1 MSTRR
6 NQRNNQRNK
15 TVRRNPPVRK
25 DTQVSYYNKNFKNSP
40 LLPYTKILAYIKTNF
55 NEYSVLK
62 NKLESEGNYKII
74 TLDDCFDL
82 KDKFKIGEREYTFD
96 SSIDGNPNMPL
107 DKLIAYSYYIKSPS
121 MFIDKDALKYK
132 NKLEFLKLL
141 KYQIGK
147 DVRRQDRT
155 INGKEYSMSLYS
167 DPSKTNY
174 VITDMFYQTIIDA
187 FYKANAN
194 KTIDYNTVN
203 KIGLLSCQNM
213 YGLITDLITIKLS
226 EITHPEVNSVF
237 RPDKSETIII
247 NNEQTSIEFF
257 FKSQIIMSRDGGGMD
272 PEYPCGTLEFK
283 LLFDLKANI
292 FKFTLFKLNYNI
304 NKCGPENENQG
315 NNEGQGQGQGQEP
328 KKNSS
333 IKWEYALPAGVGT
346 AGLVATPFLL
356 GVFGGKIKRTS
367 RKTKKTKKLRKNK
380 RINKNKSFMRR

>member
-6 NQRNNQRNK
+6 NQRNNQLNNQRIVNQRINERNK
-15 TVRRNPPVRK
+15 TVRRK
-25 DTQVSYYNKNFKNSP
+25 DTQVNYYNKNFKNSP
-40 LLPYTKILAYIKTNF
+40 LLPYTNIISYVKTNF

-74 TLDDCFDL
+74 TLDDCFDI

-107 DKLIAYSYYIKSPS
+107 DKLIAYSYYIKSSS
-121 MFIDKDALKYK
+121 MFINK

-147 DVRRQDRT
+147 DVRRHDRT
-155 INGKEYSMSLYS
+155 INGKEYNASLYS
-167 DPSKTNY
+167 DQSKTNY
-174 VITDMFYQTIIDA
+174 VITDIFYQTLIDA
-187 FYKANAN
+187 FYNANAN
-194 KTIDYNTVN
+194 KQIDYDTVN

-213 YGLITDLITIKLS
+213 YGLITDLITVKLS

-247 NNEQTSIEFF
+247 NNEQTTMEYL
-257 FKSQIIMSRDGGGMD
+257 FKSQIIMSRDGEGMD

-292 FKFTLFKLNYNI
+292 FKFTSFKLSYNI
-304 NKCGPENENQG
+304 NKCGPEVENQG
-315 NNEGQGQGQGQEP
+315 NNEGQGVEP
-328 KKNSS
+328 KKDSLV
-333 IKWEYALPAGVGT
+333 KWEYAAPAGIGT

-356 GVFGGKIKRTS
+356 GVFGGKIKRNI
-367 RKTKKTKKLRKNK
+367 RKTKKTKRVRKNK
-380 RINKNKSFMRR
+380 RSNRNKSFIRR